1 MYAKQRILVYHF
13 AGTKSLTISMLLKQ
27 EGINVSRVGVWKFLR
42 KYKRTGAIG
51 KLEGGGR
58 RRKITPE
65 VKLIVE
71 EQMKKDDET
80 TDVQLHKL
88 LTDRGISIS
97 TSTILRCRKELGW
110 TYRGSAYCQLIR
122 QCNKAK
128 RLEWA
133 RQYVQEA
140 KDGFE
145 DVVWTDEY
153 SVQMETHRRFC
164 HHKKG
169 CVPRSKPR

>member
-13 AGTKSLTISMLLKQ
+13 AGTKSPTISMLLKQ

-80 TDVQLHKL
+80 TAVQLHKL

-97 TSTILRCRKELGW
+97 TSTILRC
-110 TYRGSAYCQLIR
+110 
-122 QCNKAK
+122 
-128 RLEWA
+128 
-133 RQYVQEA
+133 
-140 KDGFE
+140 
-145 DVVWTDEY
+145 
-153 SVQMETHRRFC
+153 
-164 HHKKG
+164 
-169 CVPRSKPR
+169 